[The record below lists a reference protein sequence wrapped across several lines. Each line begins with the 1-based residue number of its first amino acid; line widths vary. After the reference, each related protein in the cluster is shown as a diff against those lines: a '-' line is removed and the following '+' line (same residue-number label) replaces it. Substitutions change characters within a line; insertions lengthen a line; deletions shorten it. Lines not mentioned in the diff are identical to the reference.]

1 MENKFGTQQPYPI
14 EKVGEVSNGVWGA
27 RPRAVDG
34 DQSSTHEKQR
44 RKPEKKILTHPSRG
58 STL

>member
-1 MENKFGTQQPYPI
+1 M
-14 EKVGEVSNGVWGA
+14 VSNGVRGA

-34 DQSSTHEKQR
+34 DQSFTHGKQR

-58 STL
+58 LPL